1 MAVIYENLGS
11 GLMRA
16 YSDSG
21 VKIHGGFPESDY
33 DLTYFPEDSGRTYVE
48 TNIPVDRPISEQLA
62 ENDGGPKQYSKV
74 KILLAAQEA
83 GFVESLI
90 EFIESDKTIEY
101 IWNASNV
108 IEDNEL
114 LANYMPVIGQV
125 LGKNEEQV
133 RAFLDEYCLVD

>member
-1 MAVIYENLGS
+1 MIIRENIGS
-11 GLMRA
+11 GIIRA
-16 YSDSG
+16 YSDQG
-21 VKIHGGFPESDY
+21 VKIHGGFPEADY
-33 DLTYFPEDSGRTYVE
+33 DITYYPEDADRTYVE
-48 TNIPVDRPISEQLA
+48 TNIPVDQPISEYI
-62 ENDGGPKQYSKV
+62 GGPKQYSKV

-125 LGKNEEQV
+125 LGKSEEQV
-133 RAFLDEYCLVD
+133 RAFLDENCLVD

>member
-1 MAVIYENLGS
+1 MIVTENIGN
-11 GLMRA
+11 GMTRT
-16 YSDSG
+16 YSNAG
-21 VKIHGGFPESDY
+21 FKVHGGFPEGDY
-33 DLTYFPEDSGRTYVE
+33 DIVYDPEETNRAYTE
-48 TNIPVDRPISEQLA
+48 TNIPVDRPISEYL
-62 ENDGGPKQYSKV
+62 EPDKPKQYSKV

-90 EFIESDKTIEY
+90 EFIESDKTIEF

-133 RAFLDEYCLVD
+133 RAFLDENCLVD